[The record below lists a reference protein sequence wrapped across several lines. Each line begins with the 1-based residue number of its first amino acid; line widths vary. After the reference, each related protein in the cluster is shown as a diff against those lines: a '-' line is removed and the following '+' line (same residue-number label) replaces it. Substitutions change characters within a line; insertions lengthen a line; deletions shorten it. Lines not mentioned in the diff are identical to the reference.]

1 MTIAITSHPTSHPTN
16 YPEDELAERG
26 WRLVEVVQP
35 DGSTVFDMIPLTSE
49 EFLHPEEGY
58 HLPNSTFH
66 DRIAGDIKDILTRR
80 YANDPTTAVFR
91 DLIIRWGIA
100 DLRNHCP
107 DTCLVFNVQ
116 NKDEVRTDFLVNEEG
131 TRPSLVVEVVSPRY
145 RKEDREIKV
154 RQYARAGVQEY
165 IIFDRRRVRGQ
176 ILDEVLG
183 YRLIDNVYVPITPD
197 DEGRIL
203 CETVGLLLG
212 LHDGEVVVVDAQTQE
227 RLLRASELEQWAIH
241 AQQQAAEA
249 QQQAAEAQQR
259 ATQAEEEKA
268 QAEQRASEAEQRA
281 AQLAE
286 FLRSQG
292 LDPDRI

>member
-1 MTIAITSHPTSHPTN
+1 MTIAITSN
-16 YPEDELAERG
+16 QKDELADRG
-26 WRLVEVVQP
+26 WRTEEIVQP
-35 DGSTVFDMIPLTSE
+35 DGSTVFEMIPLTSE

-100 DLRNHCP
+100 NCKDNCP
-107 DTCLVFNVQ
+107 DTCVVFGVQ
-116 NKDEVRTDFLVNEEG
+116 NKDRVRTEFLVTEEG

-165 IIFDRRRVRGQ
+165 IIFDRRRQRGQ

-241 AQQQAAEA
+241 AQQQALQA
-249 QQQAAEAQQR
+249 QQQAF
-259 ATQAEEEKA
+259 

-286 FLRSQG
+286 LLRSQG
-292 LDPDRI
+292 IDPDRI